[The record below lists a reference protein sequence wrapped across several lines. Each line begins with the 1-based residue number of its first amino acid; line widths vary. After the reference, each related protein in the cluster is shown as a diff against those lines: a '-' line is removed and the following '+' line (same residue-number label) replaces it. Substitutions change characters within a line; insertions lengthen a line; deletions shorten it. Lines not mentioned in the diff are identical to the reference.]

1 VKTGKFNSVPP
12 FKRNTYVFKIYF
24 SVSVCVSIEDE
35 QILGKKERKK
45 ERKEK
50 RKKERKRELEERKP
64 ERKKEMNSSKRVVLY
79 TGCDRT

>member
-1 VKTGKFNSVPP
+1 MTGNVLVKTGKFNSVPP

-50 RKKERKRELEERKP
+50 RKKERKKERTG
-64 ERKKEMNSSKRVVLY
+64 RKKAGKKERNEQL
-79 TGCDRT
+79 